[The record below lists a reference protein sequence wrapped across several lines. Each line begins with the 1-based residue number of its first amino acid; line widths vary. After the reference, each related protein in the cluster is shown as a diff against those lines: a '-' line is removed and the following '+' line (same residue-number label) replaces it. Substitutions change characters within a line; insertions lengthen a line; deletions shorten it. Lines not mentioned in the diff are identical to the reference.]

1 MGQIDNK
8 IKGCMPGSGPYLA
21 EITNHLDPTYMGGI
35 EVALTNGIPNGVQ
48 AQRNSF
54 PVKYLNPF
62 YGVTSARFQG
72 NDSSDFNDVQKSY
85 GMWFVPPDVGTQ
97 VLVIFVNGDPNQG
110 YWIGCVPDL
119 YQNHM
124 VPGIAASE
132 HTKLTAEQK
141 KKYQTTYLPVAEYN
155 KITNKGDSSSIDKIG
170 KPVHPFADR
179 LLIQGLLLDRVRGVT
194 SSSARRERPSYVF
207 GISTPGPLD
216 PNGKKGKIGFEG
228 NNQAPVSRKGGT
240 TFVMD
245 DGDVNGQNELVRIRT
260 RTGHQILLHNS
271 NDLIY
276 IGNSKGSAWIELTSN
291 GKIDI
296 FAEDSISMHT
306 QGDFNLRADRD
317 FNLEAGKNFNVAAGN
332 NFNLNV
338 QSGLSVISNKV
349 FLNSIGETNL
359 KVGSDFK
366 ISSGNIGVKT
376 TGNIDVVAG
385 GNIGLLSTG
394 NINTIANGTSSHKS
408 IGKFSIGSNGITAIK
423 GGTDLSL
430 GGGTSVTIGGGVVNL
445 NAAKPTAPTAPTAPT
460 EPTVLV
466 PVPLNLYSLPN
477 RSAREDWTGGNF
489 YNSTPIS
496 SIMQRVP
503 THEPWPQHESVAP
516 QKFTLTL
523 TDATIAYAEPAT
535 NGTVI
540 PPTPTA
546 NNPLPYKAGPGND
559 KGTVRKQPVKWSTDQ
574 AFLTKVK
581 QVCSILTFDPLDLL
595 AVMHFE
601 SAGTFDPAIDNG
613 YKPEIAKDPDK
624 MGYVGLIQFGGDAA
638 KSLRTTKKQLVSLSR
653 VDQMDWV
660 LKYFQFWKWPNIK
673 APKPTLANIYMTVF
687 LPAYR
692 FNDPDS
698 KVADGTSSNSKSRA
712 YYFSNPGFDPV
723 PKKGYIT
730 PNMVALTAMRSKA
743 EVMAI
748 LEKAGVKSDLIV
760 PTK

>member
-8 IKGCMPGSGPYLA
+8 IRGKMPGSGPYLA
-21 EITNHLDPTYMGGI
+21 EITNHLDPSSMGGL
-35 EVALTNGIPNGVQ
+35 EVALSDGIPNGVQ
-48 AQRNSF
+48 TQRNSF
-54 PVKYLNPF
+54 PVKYLSPF
-62 YGVTSARFQG
+62 YGVTSSRFQG
-72 NDSSDFNDVQKSY
+72 NNSSDFNDVQKSY

-110 YWIGCVPDL
+110 YWIGCVPDI

-132 HTKLTAEQK
+132 NTKLTAEQK
-141 KKYQTTYLPVAEYN
+141 TKYQTTYLPVAEYN
-155 KITNKGDSSSIDKIG
+155 KITNKGNIASPDKIG

-179 LLIQGLLLDRVRGVT
+179 LLQQGLLLDRVRGVT

-207 GISTPGPLD
+207 GISTPGPVD
-216 PNGKKGKIGFEG
+216 PNGKKGKIGFAG
-228 NNQAPVSRKGGT
+228 NDLAPVSRKGGT

-245 DGDVNGQNELVRIRT
+245 DGDINGQNELVRIRT

-271 NDLIY
+271 SDLIY

-291 GKIDI
+291 GKIDVY
-296 FAEDSISMHT
+296 AEDSISMHT
-306 QGDFNLRADRD
+306 NGDFNLKADRD
-317 FNLEAGKNFNVAAGN
+317 FNLEAGNNFNIAAN
-332 NFNLNV
+332 KNFNLNV
-338 QSGLSVISNKV
+338 QVNSSVITNKLL
-349 FLNSIGETNL
+349 LNSLSDANLKIGEKL
-359 KVGSDFK
+359 K
-366 ISSGNIGVKT
+366 ISAGSVGLISVGNIDLIASGNIG
-376 TGNIDVVAG
+376 
-385 GNIGLLSTG
+385 LMSTG
-394 NINTIANGTSSHKS
+394 NINTKAGGTSSHS
-408 IGKFSIGSNGITAIK
+408 STGKFSIGSSAITAIK
-423 GGTDLSL
+423 GGTDLAL
-430 GGGTSVTIGGGVVNL
+430 GGGTSVTIGGGILNL
-445 NAAKPTAPTAPTAPT
+445 NGPKPTAPTAPTDSVAPS
-460 EPTVLV
+460 LDI

-477 RSAREDWTGGNF
+477 RSATAGWAAGNF

-503 THEPWPQHESVAP
+503 THEPWPQHESTAP

-523 TDATIAYAEPAT
+523 TDATIAYPEPAT
-535 NGTVI
+535 NGAVI
-540 PPTPTA
+540 PPAPTA
-546 NNPLPYKAGPGND
+546 NKPLPYKAGPGND
-559 KGTVRKQPVKWSTDQ
+559 RGTVRKQPVKWSTDQ

-613 YKPEIAKDPDK
+613 FNAAKDPEK
-624 MGYVGLIQFGGDAA
+624 MGYVGLIQFGGDTV
-638 KSLRTTKKQLVSLSR
+638 KTLRTTKKQLVSLSR

-673 APKPTLANIYMTVF
+673 APTPSLANIYMTVF

-698 KVADGTSSNSKSRA
+698 KVADGTSSDPKSRA
-712 YYFSNPGFDPV
+712 YYFANPGFDPA

-730 PNMVALTAMRSKA
+730 PNMVALAATRSKA